1 MEAAEDPDTQL
12 TYHALVGTRK
22 QSVLDAERLLGS
34 GVLTFMEKKGYTLEA
49 DYVRAIHNWRRA
61 CDQRGLSDSQ
71 RSKYNKDFFDY
82 IFEDLMPWYSRDG
95 VNDYSLLEVNR

>member
-22 QSVLDAERLLGS
+22 QSVLDAERLFGS
-34 GVLTFMEKKGYTLEA
+34 GVLTFMEKKGS

-61 CDQRGLSDSQ
+61 CDQRGLSDHQ
-71 RSKYNKDFFDY
+71 RSKYNKDFFNY
-82 IFEDLMPWYSRDG
+82 IFEDLMPWYSYDG